1 MANPVSSGGF
11 EAPETITKCNC
22 CGFRLAM
29 HACDYCA
36 VCASTQALTEA
47 PELQPEEELDF

>member
-1 MANPVSSGGF
+1 MANPASIGGF
-11 EAPETITKCNC
+11 EVPETFTKCNC
-22 CGFRLAM
+22 CGFRMTA
-29 HACDYCA
+29 DGEYCA